1 MQDIKNKA
9 DIKVFVDGFYG
20 KVRVDPTIGPV
31 FAAVIQ
37 PDQWPIHL
45 ERMYDFW
52 NTILFAQADYRGNP
66 FSKHAT
72 LPLEH
77 RHFERWLALLEET
90 LAESFAGEKVEEVK
104 WRAAQMAMTFEA
116 KLEYIRKR
124 GAHTNLL

>member
-45 ERMYDFW
+45 ERMYGFW

-116 KLEYIRKR
+116 KLVSIRR
-124 GAHTNLL
+124 QGPYTNLI